1 MTGEAA
7 SADKRRCVFLSY
19 ARADRKRV
27 EPIAQALRHAGVDLW
42 WDALIEGG
50 EAFSRKIEERL
61 AIADAVVVIWSGA
74 SVESDWVRDEAG
86 QGRDSRKLVP
96 VSLDGTAPPLGFR
109 QYHAI
114 DFAAWQ
120 GDAGA
125 PEFAAL
131 MRAIAAPRERTVSA
145 IFARRSKRG
154 PSRRRVL
161 AFGGVSLAAVVAT
174 GGLVWRTGL
183 VGRAGGANAN
193 SVAVIPFE
201 TLGTD
206 MSQAYFSE
214 GLAEEIRAA
223 LARDDAL
230 QVAAPTSSNKFR
242 GLPEDA
248 RIIAQKLGVAFLLEG
263 SVQRAADMV
272 RVTAELIDAATGLS
286 RWSQT
291 FDRKL
296 SDVFAVQSEI
306 ASTVADDLAARVGP
320 RPRTSGG
327 TDNVAA
333 YESFLRGR
341 ALFNSDLDEAS
352 DRGALAQFDAAV
364 TLDPDYAAAFAA
376 RSRVKAAIASAYAK
390 PDEIRALYDSAIAD
404 AQRAVALAPD
414 LPQSQLALAYAL
426 YTGRLDVEGARAP
439 YDRAYALGGGDA
451 DTAVSYAF
459 YCSRTGRS
467 AKAIEAVERATR
479 LDRLNP
485 RAFRAAASVQ
495 IAARHYAAAV
505 QAAEEGLRLDPTLGY
520 ANGYKGEALFL
531 LGRPAQAR
539 AAYLAEPRDLLKLQ
553 GLAIVERK
561 LGNNAAAQAAM
572 RSLVETLGDGAI
584 YQQAEILAQWGEIDR
599 AFAALQRAEKV
610 GDPGLMWTA
619 TDPLLDPLRTDRR
632 FQPLLGRLHL
642 A

>member
-1 MTGEAA
+1 MGEAA

-27 EPIAQALRHAGVDLW
+27 EPIAQALRDAGIDLW

-50 EAFSRKIEERL
+50 EAFARKIEERL
-61 AIADAVVVIWSGA
+61 ARADAVVAIWSNA
-74 SVESDWVRDEAG
+74 SVASDWVRDEAG
-86 QGRDSRKLVP
+86 QGRDSHKLVP
-96 VSLDGTAPPLGFR
+96 ISLDGTDPPLGFR

-114 DFAAWQ
+114 DFSAWR
-120 GDAGA
+120 GDAAA
-125 PEFAAL
+125 PEFVAL
-131 MRAIAAPRERTVSA
+131 LRAVAAPGERSDQS
-145 IFARRSKRG
+145 FAPRTSPG
-154 PSRRRVL
+154 GVSRRRML
-161 AFGGVSLAAVVAT
+161 AFGGASLAAVLAT
-174 GGLVWRTGL
+174 GAIVWRTGL
-183 VGRAGGANAN
+183 LGRAAHATAN

-201 TLGTD
+201 TLGGD

-214 GLAEEIRAA
+214 GLAEEIRAT

-242 GLPEDA
+242 GLSEDA

-286 RWSQT
+286 HWSQT

-306 ASTVADDLAARVGP
+306 AATVADDLASRVGT
-320 RPRTSGG
+320 RPKTSGG

-333 YESFLRGR
+333 YEAFLQGR
-341 ALFNSDLDEAS
+341 TLFQADKDES
-352 DRGALAQFDAAV
+352 TDRGALAQYDSAV

-376 RSRVKAAIASAYAK
+376 RSRVKAAIASTYAK
-390 PDEIRALYDSAIAD
+390 PDELRALYDAAIAD
-404 AQRAVALAPD
+404 ARRAVALAPD
-414 LPQSQLALAYAL
+414 LPQAQLALAYAL
-426 YTGRLDVEGARAP
+426 YTGKLDVEGARAP
-439 YDRAYALGGGDA
+439 FDRAYALGGGDA

-459 YCSRTGRS
+459 YCSRTGRP
-467 AKAIEAVERATR
+467 ALAIEAVERATR

-495 IAARHYAAAV
+495 IAARHYDAAV
-505 QAAEEGLRLDPTLGY
+505 QAADEGLRLDPALSY
-520 ANGYKGEALFL
+520 ANGYKGVALFL
-531 LGRPAQAR
+531 LGRLTEAR
-539 AAYLAEPRDLLKLQ
+539 AAFLAEPRDPGKLP

-561 LGNNAAAQAAM
+561 LGHDAAAEAAM
-572 RSLVETLGDGAI
+572 RSLIDSLGDSAI
-584 YQQAEILAQWGEIDR
+584 YQQAEVLAQWGQADR
-599 AFAALQRAEKV
+599 AFGALQRAETV
-610 GDPGLMWTA
+610 GDSGLMWSA
-619 TDPLLDPLRTDRR
+619 TDPLLDPLHRDPR
-632 FQPLLGRLHL
+632 FQPLLRRLHL

>member
-19 ARADRKRV
+19 ARGDRKRV
-27 EPIAQALRHAGVDLW
+27 EPIAQALRDAGIDLW

-50 EAFSRKIEERL
+50 EAFARKIEERL
-61 AIADAVVVIWSGA
+61 AIADAVVAIWSRA

-86 QGRDSRKLVP
+86 QGRDSHKLVP
-96 VSLDGTAPPLGFR
+96 ISLDGTEPPLGFR

-114 DFAAWQ
+114 DLSAWR
-120 GDAGA
+120 GDAAA
-125 PEFAAL
+125 PEFVAL
-131 MRAIAAPRERTVSA
+131 LRAIAAPGERTTSSA
-145 IFARRSKRG
+145 SDRRPKSG
-154 PSRRRVL
+154 ASRRWIL
-161 AFGGVSLAAVVAT
+161 AFGGVSLAAVLAT
-174 GGLVWRTGL
+174 GGIIWRTGL
-183 VGRAGGANAN
+183 LGRSRATAN

-201 TLGTD
+201 TLGD
-206 MSQAYFSE
+206 ASQAYFSE
-214 GLAEEIRAA
+214 GLAEEIRAT

-242 GLPEDA
+242 GLSEDA
-248 RIIAQKLGVAFLLEG
+248 RIIAEKLGVAFLLEG

-272 RVTAELIDAATGLS
+272 RVTAELIDATTGLS

-306 ASTVADDLAARVGP
+306 ASTVADDLASRVGT
-320 RPRTSGG
+320 RPKTSGG

-333 YESFLRGR
+333 YEAFLHGR
-341 ALFNSDLDEAS
+341 TLFSADKDES
-352 DRGALAQFDAAV
+352 TDRGALAQYDAAV

-376 RSRVKAAIASAYAK
+376 RSRVKAAIASTYAK
-390 PDEIRALYDSAIAD
+390 PDELRTLYDAAIAD
-404 AQRAVALAPD
+404 AQRAVAIAPD
-414 LPQSQLALAYAL
+414 LPQAQLALAYAL

-467 AKAIEAVERATR
+467 ARAIEAVERATR

-495 IAARHYAAAV
+495 IAARHYEAAV

-520 ANGYKGEALFL
+520 ANGYKGVALFL
-531 LGRPAQAR
+531 LGRLAEAR
-539 AAYLAEPRDLLKLQ
+539 AAFLTEPRDMGKLP

-561 LGNNAAAQAAM
+561 LGNAAAAEAAM
-572 RSLVETLGDGAI
+572 RTLVDTLGDSAI
-584 YQQAEILAQWGEIDR
+584 YQQAEVLAQWGQIDR
-599 AFAALQRAEKV
+599 AFAALQRAETV
-610 GDPGLMWTA
+610 GDAGLMWSA
-619 TDPLLDPLRTDRR
+619 TDPLLDPLRTDPR
-632 FQPLLGRLHL
+632 FQPLLRRLHL

>member
-27 EPIAQALRHAGVDLW
+27 EPIAQALRDAGIDLW

-50 EAFSRKIEERL
+50 ESFARKIEERL
-61 AIADAVVVIWSGA
+61 AIADAVVAIWSST
-74 SVESDWVRDEAG
+74 SVASDWVRDEAG
-86 QGRDSRKLVP
+86 QGRDTHKLVP
-96 VSLDGTAPPLGFR
+96 ISLDGTEPPLGFR

-114 DFAAWQ
+114 DFSAWR
-120 GDAGA
+120 GDADA
-125 PEFAAL
+125 PEFVAL
-131 MRAIAAPRERTVSA
+131 LRAIAAPRERSDLFTVP
-145 IFARRSKRG
+145 RRKPSG
-154 PSRRRVL
+154 VSRRRVL
-161 AFGGVSLAAVVAT
+161 VVGGTSFAALLAT

-183 VGRAGGANAN
+183 FGHGGRANAN
-193 SVAVIPFE
+193 SVAVIPFDP
-201 TLGTD
+201 LGDT
-206 MSQAYFSE
+206 SQAYFSE
-214 GLAEEIRAA
+214 GLAEEIRST

-306 ASTVADDLAARVGP
+306 ASTVADDLASRVGT
-320 RPRTSGG
+320 RPKTSGG

-333 YESFLRGR
+333 YEAFLHGR
-341 ALFNSDLDEAS
+341 TLFSSDKDESS

-376 RSRVKAAIASAYAK
+376 RSRVKAAIASTYAK
-390 PDEIRALYDSAIAD
+390 PDELRALYDAAIAD
-404 AQRAVALAPD
+404 ARRAVALAPD
-414 LPQSQLALAYAL
+414 LPQAQLALAYAL
-426 YTGRLDVEGARAP
+426 YTGNLDVEGARAP
-439 YDRAYALGGGDA
+439 FDRAYALGGGDA

-459 YCSRTGRS
+459 YCSRTGS
-467 AKAIEAVERATR
+467 PAKAIEAVERATR

-495 IAARHYAAAV
+495 LAARHYDAAV
-505 QAAEEGLRLDPTLGY
+505 QAADEGLRLEPTLGY
-520 ANGYKGEALFL
+520 ANGYKGVALFL
-531 LGRPAQAR
+531 LGRLAEAR
-539 AAYLAEPRDLLKLQ
+539 AAFLKEPRDPGKLP
-553 GLAIVERK
+553 GLAIVERQ
-561 LGNNAAAQAAM
+561 LGHDAAAKAAM
-572 RSLVETLGDGAI
+572 RSLVDTLGDSAI
-584 YQQAEILAQWGEIDR
+584 YQQAEVLAQWGQVDR
-599 AFAALQRAEKV
+599 AFAALQRAETV
-610 GDPGLMWTA
+610 GDAGLMWSA
-619 TDPLLDPLRTDRR
+619 TDPLLDPLHKDPR
-632 FQPLLGRLHL
+632 FQPLLRRLHL